1 MRVKSRRDENAA
13 ATRDALVRAARR
25 LFADRGYGDTPT
37 EEIVRR
43 ARVTRGALYHH
54 FRDKRDLFVA
64 VLDEE
69 QNKLALRAGQ
79 AAAAE
84 PDPWQA
90 VVAASNAFLDACLDR
105 TVQQIVLIDAPAVL
119 GLEVWRERDQAYLE
133 SVKTLIR
140 AAIAQGLIEDQP
152 VDPLAYVIFGALHE
166 AAMLIARAS
175 DKPAARQSV
184 SGVIARLFDGLRG
197 RSG

>member
-90 VVAASNAFLDACLDR
+90 VVAASNAFLDACLHR
-105 TVQQIVLIDAPAVL
+105 
-119 GLEVWRERDQAYLE
+119 
-133 SVKTLIR
+133 
-140 AAIAQGLIEDQP
+140 
-152 VDPLAYVIFGALHE
+152 
-166 AAMLIARAS
+166 
-175 DKPAARQSV
+175 
-184 SGVIARLFDGLRG
+184 
-197 RSG
+197 